1 MTLTDEQKQA
11 VQLWI
16 SEGADLGEIQNRL
29 RADYQITMTY
39 LEARLLMDD
48 LKVAPKDPEVS
59 EEPKI
64 EEADD
69 LTDVLAEDAPPLPPG
84 GAGKVSLSVDQIVRP
99 GAMISGKAT
108 FSDGQKAEWYIDS
121 TGRLGLNPDTPGYR
135 PSEQDVMAFQME
147 LQQMARSQ
155 GL

>member
-147 LQQMARSQ
+147 LQQMVRSQ